1 MDRFHFNSLK
11 HLKKIRHSIK
21 MRPGM
26 SHPELQVNI
35 PFYLK
40 IILNKDVPLIW
51 DRRELIVEKE
61 VKTEIL
67 P

>member
-1 MDRFHFNSLK
+1 
-11 HLKKIRHSIK
+11 
-21 MRPGM
+21 M

-40 IILNKDVPLIW
+40 IILNKDVPLVW
-51 DRRELIVEKE
+51 DERELIVEKE

-67 P
+67 L